1 MKHAIEIVVGAPL
14 VSISGAVVG
23 GWLAMISF
31 VIQDRMGPENR
42 DLIRS
47 LVFRSMVIG
56 LIFGVIMILQ
66 ERHAGFPSALG
77 FNNCTKIFLP
87 AMAISGIYGACW
99 LLFKLGKR

>member
-56 LIFGVIMILQ
+56 LIFGVIMILMG
-66 ERHAGFPSALG
+66 EF
-77 FNNCTKIFLP
+77 FIFLLGLTVP
-87 AMAISGIYGACW
+87 IEDYPLIGR
-99 LLFKLGKR
+99 LLSLVGK